1 MMTSNDSSMIT
12 PAGPA
17 AEGNSPAE
25 EAPTFDPKTARTA
38 VVSGTFGTA
47 LEWFDFAVYGTL
59 SATLFPALFFANVG
73 ADTAIL
79 ASFATFGAGMAARPL
94 GGVFFGALGD
104 KIGRRNVLMFT
115 LVMMGS
121 ASVLIGL
128 LPTADL
134 IGIWAPTL
142 LVILRFLQGFALG
155 GEASGVQVLVTEHA
169 PADKRGMYGGILAVG
184 SPIAQTCASL
194 TLTGL
199 ALFLSE
205 EAFQSWGWRIPFLMG
220 VLLLLVGVWIRR
232 SIEETPAF
240 RESQKQAQAK
250 AAQEEPQEKALK
262 VIVKRPGTVIKL
274 ICSWAASA
282 GLFWI
287 CVTYAVNYLT
297 SVLGYDNSITFSLLV
312 IANVIS
318 IPAAIFGGRL
328 SDVLGRKKVFFI
340 GLLMQGIAAASM
352 FPIMNSM
359 NYPLSVA
366 VIALALCGIQMTAAV
381 QAPFFAEA
389 LPTRMRYTG
398 SALGM
403 TFAGLIFGAPIPFIA
418 AWIFQHSE
426 NGTTAL
432 TAIGVGLVLV
442 SMIASAFLPE
452 RSKEALHD
460 N

>member
-1 MMTSNDSSMIT
+1 MMTTENSSLA
-12 PAGPA
+12 AGPA
-17 AEGNSPAE
+17 ATGNEPAE
-25 EAPTFDPKTARTA
+25 EAPTFDPKTARNA
-38 VVSGTFGTA
+38 VFSGTFGTA

-59 SATLFPALFFANVG
+59 SATLFPALFFADVD

-94 GGVFFGALGD
+94 GGIFFGALGD
-104 KIGRRNVLMFT
+104 RIGRRNVLMFT

-128 LPTADL
+128 LPPASF

-184 SPIAQTCASL
+184 SPVAQTIASL

-205 EAFQSWGWRIPFLMG
+205 ETFESWGWRIPFLMG
-220 VLLLLVGVWIRR
+220 VLLLAVGVWIRR

-240 RESQKQAQAK
+240 RESQKRASEKQ
-250 AAQEEPQEKALK
+250 AQEEPQEKALK
-262 VIVKRPGTVIKL
+262 VIIKRPGTVIKL
-274 ICSWAASA
+274 VCSWAASA

-312 IANVIS
+312 IANLIS
-318 IPAAIFGGRL
+318 IPAAILGGRV
-328 SDVLGRKKVFFI
+328 SDFIGRKKTFFI
-340 GLLMQGIAAASM
+340 GLAMQGTAAASM

-366 VIALALCGIQMTAAV
+366 VIALALCGIQTTAAV
-381 QAPFFAEA
+381 QAPFFAES

-418 AWIFQHSE
+418 AWIFQHSSQ
-426 NGTTAL
+426 GTTAL
-432 TAIGVGLVLV
+432 TAIGVGLVV
-442 SMIASAFLPE
+442 ISVIAAATLPE

-460 N
+460 D